1 MLLARL
7 TDPEGK
13 APARPHTELATIATR
28 RGPARATAPDLLC
41 SPGGTRLAW
50 DGADTLQGEASP
62 PRVIGVR
69 WPEGRSASAR
79 VSGGA
84 SLRPAGTAG

>member
-41 SPGGTRLAW
+41 PPHARSGDVYKATEAGKEPG
-50 DGADTLQGEASP
+50 
-62 PRVIGVR
+62 
-69 WPEGRSASAR
+69 
-79 VSGGA
+79 
-84 SLRPAGTAG
+84 